1 MNYKSKQWEHK
12 RSRILR
18 RDGYRC
24 QLSKRIGKRIEGNT
38 VHHIFPAS
46 LFPEWALEDWNLIT
60 VSAAMH
66 NKLHDRGGDLLT
78 AEGLEVMRR
87 AARKKNINADIYFQ
101 RLEETNKNF

>member
-1 MNYKSKQWEHK
+1 M
-12 RSRILR
+12 
-18 RDGYRC
+18 
-24 QLSKRIGKRIEGNT
+24 
-38 VHHIFPAS
+38 HHIFPAS

-87 AARKKNINADIYFQ
+87 AARKKNIDADIYFQ
-101 RLEETNKNF
+101 RLEETNKIF